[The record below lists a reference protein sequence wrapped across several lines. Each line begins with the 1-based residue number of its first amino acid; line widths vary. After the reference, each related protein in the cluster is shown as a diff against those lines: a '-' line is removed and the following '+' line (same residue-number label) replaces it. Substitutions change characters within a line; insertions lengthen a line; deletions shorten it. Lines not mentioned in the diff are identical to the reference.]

1 MNETGQAGSHPR
13 AGLIR
18 VVRVLSRHGF
28 LRVVRGGKNLPTP
41 IQVREALEELGVVYL
56 KFGQVLALRR
66 DILPPEYIAE
76 LERLHD
82 DLTPVPFAVIREIIE
97 RELGQPVDALF
108 RSLDEKPM
116 AAATIA
122 QVHIGTLHD
131 GRQIIVKVRRPDVE
145 ARATADLPTLQYVA
159 AWAERIQPSLQQL
172 DLVGMVREFRG
183 SLFREMDMRLEA
195 RTIVRFRASLS
206 DTPELWIPEPI
217 VDLTTRGV
225 LVEEFSPGER
235 VDVYA
240 DAHPEEKKRLA
251 RSVALLAMHQVFE
264 TGLFHADPHPG
275 NMFVLRD
282 GRLCLHD
289 FGMIGELDEK
299 IRNAL
304 GDMLEATV
312 RGDATAVAEAYLD
325 MGLAQENVDP
335 EALAADLRPL
345 MQQIHERPLE
355 EVSIGETLDA
365 LLKAGTRNKVRNPG
379 SLLLLT
385 RGFLITEAILERLD
399 PSLNVMQLFA
409 DEIPR
414 IVAGRFSAANV
425 GERGLHFLR
434 DLARLLGAGPADV
447 RKSLARIAR
456 GDLGRVHMPDLEAAA
471 ASAGR
476 DIERL
481 TGGVTSAAL
490 LISGSLLGT
499 TSGWHRLLGDLLLGV
514 GIVSTL
520 VVAIGAWRRGRA
532 PTKAA

>member
-108 RSLDEKPM
+108 QSLDEKPM

-414 IVAGRFSAANV
+414 IVAGRFSATNV

-434 DLARLLGAGPADV
+434 DLARLLGAGPAEV

>member
-1 MNETGQAGSHPR
+1 MIETEQTGSHPR

-18 VVRVLSRHGF
+18 IARVLARHGF
-28 LRVVRGGKNLPTP
+28 LQAIRGRKNAPTP
-41 IQVREALEELGVVYL
+41 VQVREALEELGVVYL

-66 DILPPEYIAE
+66 DILPLEYIAE

-82 DLTPVPFAVIREIIE
+82 NLAPVPFAVVREIVE
-97 RELGQPVDALF
+97 RELGQPLDALF
-108 RSLDEKPM
+108 QSVDEKPM

-122 QVHIGTLHD
+122 QVHTGTLHD

-159 AWAERIQPSLQQL
+159 AWAERLQPSLQQL
-172 DLVGMVREFRG
+172 DLVGMVREFRE
-183 SLFREMDMRLEA
+183 SLLREMDMRLEA
-195 RTIVRFRASLS
+195 RTIVRFRASLA

-217 VDLTTRGV
+217 VGLTTRGV
-225 LVEEFSPGER
+225 LVEEFSAGER
-235 VDVYA
+235 VDLYA
-240 DAHPEEKKRLA
+240 EAHPEEKKRLA

-275 NMFVLRD
+275 NMFVLGD

-299 IRNAL
+299 VRNAL

-312 RGDATAVAEAYLD
+312 RGDATAVAEAYLE
-325 MGLAQENVDP
+325 MGLAQEGVDP
-335 EALAADLRPL
+335 EALAADLTPL
-345 MQQIHERPLE
+345 MRQIHEKPLE
-355 EVSIGETLDA
+355 EISIGETLDA

-385 RGFLITEAILERLD
+385 RGFIITEAILERLD
-399 PSLNVMQLFA
+399 PSLNVMQLFSH
-409 DEIPR
+409 EIPR
-414 IVAGRFSAANV
+414 IVAGRFSAARA
-425 GERGLHFLR
+425 GEKGLHFLR
-434 DLARLLGAGPADV
+434 DVGRLIGAGPGDV

-471 ASAGR
+471 ARASR
-476 DIERL
+476 DIQRL

-499 TSGWHRLLGDLLLGV
+499 TSGWHRWIGDLLLGV

-520 VVAIGAWRRGRA
+520 AVAIGAWRRNRA
-532 PTKAA
+532 P